1 METKTIQTKKRATK
15 PDQSKRSFMAVFA
28 CFIGSLIGIA
38 VTFPI
43 IGFLFHPLR
52 KKTVYGG
59 LDFIKVGNI
68 KDVKGSAPR
77 KAVIKSFK
85 TDGWNRFDNIILGAV
100 WLIREGDNK
109 IIAFSSV
116 CPHLGCGI
124 DWSQKKEQFVC
135 PCHASIFDING
146 HVLSGP
152 SPRQMDRLDTK
163 VENGEILVK
172 YRKLRLGSSN
182 RIEV

>member
-1 METKTIQTKKRATK
+1 
-15 PDQSKRSFMAVFA
+15 MAVLA

-38 VTFPI
+38 VAFPI

-68 KDVKGSAPR
+68 KDVKADAPR
-77 KAVIKSFK
+77 KATVKSFK
-85 TDGWNRFDNIILGAV
+85 TDGWNRYDNIILGAV

-124 DWSQKKEQFVC
+124 DWSQKKKQFVC
-135 PCHASIFDING
+135 PCHTSIFDING
-146 HVLSGP
+146 YVLSGP
-152 SPRQMDRLDTK
+152 SPRQMDELDSK
-163 VENGEILVK
+163 VENGDIFVK

-182 RIEV
+182 SIEV